1 MQNQV
6 TLLNQLKQRSL
17 PIFCNKVVFRLVLE
31 VYLKNPEEFKNL
43 MPMLGGFHI
52 TKCVQR
58 CISKYIKGTGKEDA
72 LTETGVF
79 GVKVIEPTCN
89 KL

>member
-1 MQNQV
+1 
-6 TLLNQLKQRSL
+6 
-17 PIFCNKVVFRLVLE
+17 
-31 VYLKNPEEFKNL
+31 